1 MENFRSQPGELYV
14 NTFNI
19 EKAISEVSNYTT
31 REELSFEVN
40 DALDAQGKAQNQANQ
55 YKGHEGRS
63 TFDEVLLHGL
73 VEAQDLAGLFNGLFC
88 GNGWSHGS

>member
-1 MENFRSQPGELYV
+1 LYV

-40 DALDAQGKAQNQANQ
+40 DALDAIMAEVYEMRRTLKPMLSEDNKARVAEL
-55 YKGHEGRS
+55 KSKRS
-63 TFDEVLLHGL
+63 
-73 VEAQDLAGLFNGLFC
+73 
-88 GNGWSHGS
+88 

>member
-14 NTFNI
+14 NTYNI

-40 DALDAQGKAQNQANQ
+40 DALDAIMAEVYEMRRTLKPMLSEDNKARVAEL
-55 YKGHEGRS
+55 KRKRS
-63 TFDEVLLHGL
+63 
-73 VEAQDLAGLFNGLFC
+73 
-88 GNGWSHGS
+88 

>member
-19 EKAISEVSNYTT
+19 EKAINKVFDYAT

-40 DALDAQGKAQNQANQ
+40 DAFDAIMAEVYEMRRTLKPMLSEDNKARVAELKGK
-55 YKGHEGRS
+55 RS
-63 TFDEVLLHGL
+63 
-73 VEAQDLAGLFNGLFC
+73 
-88 GNGWSHGS
+88 

>member
-14 NTFNI
+14 NTYNI

-40 DALDAQGKAQNQANQ
+40 DALDAIMAEVYEMRRTLKPMLSEDNKARVAELKGK
-55 YKGHEGRS
+55 RS
-63 TFDEVLLHGL
+63 
-73 VEAQDLAGLFNGLFC
+73 
-88 GNGWSHGS
+88 

>member
-19 EKAISEVSNYTT
+19 EKAISKVFDYAT

-40 DALDAQGKAQNQANQ
+40 DALDAIMAEVYEMRRTLKPMLSEDNKARVAELKGK
-55 YKGHEGRS
+55 RS
-63 TFDEVLLHGL
+63 
-73 VEAQDLAGLFNGLFC
+73 
-88 GNGWSHGS
+88 